1 MKTLARRGFTLLEVV
16 ISMAILIVVCL
27 IVFLLLF
34 SSSSE
39 GATQQTKV
47 AMDGKVLEALNTIA
61 EDIRNS
67 GGVYSTVTTAGADTP
82 LQAKDYWYDK
92 NIPNRRYLLT
102 MGQYSGFQP
111 GTKTG
116 AGITGSP
123 VYADTVSYYWQPAF
137 GEIPDNGIDDNHD
150 GLIDEGDIIQVR
162 TVGGVATTHTICRNV
177 SPRGL
182 AFEMLYGVNPPL
194 TTNPPQSVKVMLQVM
209 GLDTKGKVMYAQ
221 SQITAA
227 PRTH

>member
-1 MKTLARRGFTLLEVV
+1 MMKTLERRGFTLLEVV
-16 ISMAILIVVCL
+16 ISMAILIVICL

-47 AMDGKVLEALNTIA
+47 ALDAKVLEALNTIA

-67 GGVYSTVTTAGADTP
+67 GGAYSTLTTAGADTP
-82 LQAKDYWYDK
+82 LQVKDYWY
-92 NIPNRRYLLT
+92 NVNNPNRRFLLT
-102 MGQYSGFQP
+102 MGQYSGFLAGKTANGQP
-111 GTKTG
+111 G
-116 AGITGSP
+116 AAQYNDS
-123 VYADTVSYYWQPAF
+123 VSYYWQVAF

-162 TVGGVATTHTICRNV
+162 TVGGVATTHKICRNV

-182 AFEMLYGVNPPL
+182 AFEMLQGA
-194 TTNPPQSVKVMLQVM
+194 NPPQSVKVMLQVM
-209 GLDTKGKVMYAQ
+209 GLDSKGKLMLAQ
-221 SQITAA
+221 SEITAS
-227 PRTH
+227 PRSH